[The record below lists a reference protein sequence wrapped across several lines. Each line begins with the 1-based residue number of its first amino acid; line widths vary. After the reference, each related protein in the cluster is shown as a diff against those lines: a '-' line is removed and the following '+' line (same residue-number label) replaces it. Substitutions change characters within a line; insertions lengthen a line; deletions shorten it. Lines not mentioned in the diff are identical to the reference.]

1 MGSALGEVLRTEY
14 WGHLATV
21 WLVGAPEFCSA
32 VEAGVASKCLGR
44 ENSNYVKL
52 SALKGKL
59 LERMPMIGASK
70 TNGSRSGAST
80 PTEKEE
86 KGSMGSWLGK
96 VKGKARNTEADGASV
111 SSSLY
116 ASGADK
122 TETVRSKTVELN
134 SPTKLASASQK
145 SSPVRRSQLQWNQ
158 AVSVSTTAPSDLSSN
173 CDGAPQDPTVMP
185 EEGDA
190 PVVKE
195 STLTD
200 AHLKRHLEAL
210 LTPRVPADA
219 GCTPRHN
226 GEALISSSN
235 FNPGLLLYPDR
246 ITISAC
252 VDMDGVDSDIQQ
264 LVITRTNSNSLG
276 EELQRLKGISDT
288 VIVSM

>member
-1 MGSALGEVLRTEY
+1 MDQEVERQ
-14 WGHLATV
+14 HLQRR
-21 WLVGAPEFCSA
+21 
-32 VEAGVASKCLGR
+32 K
-44 ENSNYVKL
+44 K
-52 SALKGKL
+52 
-59 LERMPMIGASK
+59 
-70 TNGSRSGAST
+70 
-80 PTEKEE
+80 
-86 KGSMGSWLGK
+86 KGSMGSWLGT
-96 VKGKARNTEADGASV
+96 VRGKARNTEADGASV

-122 TETVRSKTVELN
+122 TETVGSKPVELN
-134 SPTKLASASQK
+134 SPNKLASASPK